1 MEQWKA
7 KPADQ
12 NARGIV
18 SGNVVII
25 PLNNTNITIL
35 PAPAPTDRPEQL
47 NFPQFPLATMS
58 QETGAGFY
66 SNVWG
71 PLPWVFAR
79 IPPERYLVFRAK

>member
-1 MEQWKA
+1 MEQWRA
-7 KPADQ
+7 KPADR

-18 SGNVVII
+18 PSDLVII
-25 PLNNTNITIL
+25 PLNNTSITIL
-35 PAPAPTDRPEQL
+35 PAPTDRPEQI

-66 SNVWG
+66 SNIWC

-79 IPPERYLVFRAK
+79 IPTEHYLVFRAK